1 MIPLLFIRHG
11 PTVWNAEGRIQ
22 GQTDIELSDAGRA
35 EVATW
40 SLPAEFRDYQWT
52 ASPLSR
58 AMGTAKLLGASSVQ
72 AEPRLTEMN
81 WGTWE
86 GHTLAELRSANGA
99 DMAENEARGLDFRP
113 PQGESPRMVQLRLQ
127 DWVGDVRETG
137 HAVVAV
143 THKGVIRAALA
154 LATGWDMAAKSIHRL
169 KWDRAHLFG
178 LSGNGKLSLER
189 YNIRLVQQ

>member
-22 GQTDIELSDAGRA
+22 GQTDIELSDAGRV
-35 EVATW
+35 EVSSW
-40 SLPAEFRDYQWT
+40 SLPAEFRGHQWT

-58 AMGTAKLLGASSVQ
+58 AMETAKLLGALNVQ
-72 AEPRLTEMN
+72 AEPRLAEMN

-86 GHTLAELRSANGA
+86 GHTLAELRSANVA
-99 DMAENEARGLDFRP
+99 DMVENEARGLDFQP
-113 PQGESPRMVQLRLQ
+113 PRGESPRMVQLRLQ
-127 DWVGDVRETG
+127 DWVADVRETG
-137 HAVVAV
+137 HAVIAV

-154 LATGWDMAAKSIHRL
+154 LATGWDMTEKSIHRL

-178 LSGNGKLSLER
+178 LSSNGKLSLEQH
-189 YNIRLVQQ
+189 NIRLVQQ